1 MRSHPRTDL
10 FSTDPTFR
18 GDLPVYDL
26 VVTLT
31 GLDMARIKKG
41 KMSRSNT
48 GYAYG
53 VFSWLQFIFLKH

>member
-1 MRSHPRTDL
+1 M

-18 GDLPVYDL
+18 GNLPVYDL